1 MQLHTF
7 DRYLVTNTETNA
19 LNSFNDLEELK
30 DFIFEQMENKYTYEE
45 CNSMIIDS
53 IHDITPND
61 NADVIT
67 QWLDKLEMML
77 SRITEL

>member
-67 QWLDKLEMML
+67 QWLDKLEMKL

>member
-1 MQLHTF
+1 
-7 DRYLVTNTETNA
+7 
-19 LNSFNDLEELK
+19 
-30 DFIFEQMENKYTYEE
+30 
-45 CNSMIIDS
+45 MIIDS

-67 QWLDKLEMML
+67 QWLDKLEMKL